1 MTEMG
6 MFWRKDMVVCDE
18 MDHCNKELSLLL
30 YLSVPRLH
38 RSIAG
43 HANPFFFVIHIYI
56 NTKKFELFTRFV
68 QYENECKHHT

>member
-18 MDHCNKELSLLL
+18 MDHCNKDLSLLL

-43 HANPFFFVIHIYI
+43 HANPFF
-56 NTKKFELFTRFV
+56 L
-68 QYENECKHHT
+68 